1 MLVNDVELH
10 VPWMNYR
17 KMTGKEHTILSI
29 RTGGFLMLQ
38 TGQEPKRGH
47 CTLDD
52 EDRKPTSRVPKKGK
66 QVRCD
71 WASRD
76 GIVVAE

>member
-38 TGQEPKRGH
+38 TGSVDSFG
-47 CTLDD
+47 
-52 EDRKPTSRVPKKGK
+52 S
-66 QVRCD
+66 
-71 WASRD
+71 
-76 GIVVAE
+76 VANT